1 MNSYKPVSR
10 RQFLTTVASS
20 TAAGVLARPALSFPS
35 GSPLHSAGAFEV
47 EAAGGTILAWQDQ
60 GVINTANSPYAK
72 LHSVP
77 VRAVTIEEG
86 FWSKRR
92 KTNIERS
99 IPTMREELEE
109 HGRMDNFRRLVGKSS
124 EPQKGPYFSD
134 SDIYK
139 WIDAV
144 GWALQSDSLPELRRK
159 TDAMIREV
167 IAIQEPSGYLN
178 SYYQNDRVSLR
189 MSQHDQ
195 EVGHEMY
202 CLGHML
208 QGAIA
213 YYRATGDT
221 TLMDAGARM
230 VDNFVI
236 PNYGTG
242 PNQKPIISGH
252 PEIEMALVELYRTT
266 GKRQYVDLA
275 GYVLHGDDRWNIEPE
290 RVVYMY
296 CGVPFTSRTK
306 LEGHAV
312 RAMYACCGAADDYL
326 ETGNEDYWKTLN
338 TLWEDLTRRQMYI
351 TGGVGARSQG
361 ESFGA
366 AYELPNQQAYGESCA
381 AIGNMMWNWR
391 MLAASGEAKFT
402 DVIERALYNGINS
415 GMSLD
420 GTTYCY
426 RNPLAFDP
434 AAFDGF
440 RGSPNIRNPWYDVT
454 CCPPNIERTFASLPG
469 YFYSTSKDG
478 LYVHLYDNS
487 ILDWHLEDGT
497 GIKVQQKTNYP
508 WDGAVQLTLTPAQPT
523 EFTFHVRVPG
533 WATNAAVAVNGK
545 AEPGVKAGEYLALG
559 RNWKPGDRVTLTLPM
574 QTVSVAA
581 NPRVAED
588 HGKVAVRRGP
598 VIYCMEE
605 LDQEH
610 GVALA
615 DLSVALGQRSG
626 KEFQN
631 EYKADLLDGVVI
643 LRHRG
648 SAYEVS
654 SATEALYSPAN
665 AASNKTRP
673 VDLTFI
679 PYYVW
684 ANRQPSAMQVWVP
697 YMTASAN
704 SSLCPMGR

>member
-1 MNSYKPVSR
+1 MAFSKHVSR
-10 RQFLTTVASS
+10 RQFLSTAVSS
-20 TAAGVLARPALSFPS
+20 TAGGILARPALSFAP
-35 GSPLHSAGAFEV
+35 GRHLGSAGLFDIG
-47 EAAGGTILAWQDQ
+47 AAGSKLAWQDQ

-72 LHSVP
+72 LHSIP
-77 VRAVTIEEG
+77 VRAVTIDEG

-92 KTNIERS
+92 KTNLERS

-139 WIDAV
+139 WTDAV
-144 GWALQSDSLPELRRK
+144 GWALQSDALPALRRT
-159 TDAMIREV
+159 TDSMIREV
-167 IAIQEPSGYLN
+167 VAVQEPSGYLN
-178 SYYQNDRVSLR
+178 TYYQNDRVSLR

-213 YYRATGDT
+213 YYRGTGDS

-236 PNYGTG
+236 PNYGPG

-252 PEIEMALVELYRTT
+252 PEIEMALIELYRTT

-275 GYVLHGDDRWNIEPE
+275 GYILHGDDRWTIEPE
-290 RVVYMY
+290 RIVYMF
-296 CGVPFTSRTK
+296 CGIPFTSRTK

-312 RAMYACCGAADDYL
+312 RAMYACCGATDYFL
-326 ETGNEDYWKTLN
+326 KTGDQAYWKTLN
-338 TLWEDLTRRQMYI
+338 TLWEDLTRRQMYV
-351 TGGVGARSQG
+351 TGGVGARAQW
-361 ESFGA
+361 EAFGA

-391 MLAASGEAKFT
+391 MLAASGEAKFA
-402 DVIERALYNGINS
+402 DVLERALYNGINS

-487 ILDWHLEDGT
+487 TLDWHLEDGT
-497 GIKVQQKTNYP
+497 GIKVQQTTNYP
-508 WDGAVQLTLTPAQPT
+508 WQGAVQLTLTPAQPT

-533 WATNAAVAVNGK
+533 WATNATVAVNGK
-545 AEPGVKAGEYLALG
+545 SESGVKAGEYLALH
-559 RNWKPGDRVTLTLPM
+559 RHWKPGDRVTLSLPM
-574 QTVSVAA
+574 ETVSVAA
-581 NPRVAED
+581 NPRVSED
-588 HGKVAVRRGP
+588 RGKIAVRRGP

-615 DLSVALGQRSG
+615 DVAVPIGPRTG
-626 KEFQN
+626 KEFQSDF
-631 EYKADLLDGVVI
+631 KADLLDGIVI

-654 SATEALYSPAN
+654 SASEALYAPVNPAPR
-665 AASNKTRP
+665 KTRS

-697 YMTASAN
+697 YVTT
-704 SSLCPMGR
+704 

>member
-1 MNSYKPVSR
+1 MGSSKEVSR
-10 RQFLTTVASS
+10 RQFLSAAAGS
-20 TAAGVLARPALSFPS
+20 TAASLLARPAFSLANGGLPAPARFDLGAS
-35 GSPLHSAGAFEV
+35 SAG
-47 EAAGGTILAWQDQ
+47 ILAWQDQ
-60 GVINTANSPYAK
+60 GVINTAKSPYAK

-92 KTNIERS
+92 TTNIERS

-159 TDAMIREV
+159 TDSMIREV
-167 IAIQEPSGYLN
+167 VAVQEPSGYLN
-178 SYYQNDRVSLR
+178 TYYQGDRVSLR

-202 CLGHML
+202 CLGHMI
-208 QGAIA
+208 QGSIA

-221 TLMDAGARM
+221 TLMDAGQRM
-230 VDNFVI
+230 VDNFVL
-236 PNYGTG
+236 PNYGPG

-252 PEIEMALVELYRTT
+252 PEIEMALIELYRTT
-266 GKRQYVDLA
+266 GKRQYVELA
-275 GYVLHGDDRWNIEPE
+275 GYILRGDDRWKIEPQ
-290 RVVYMY
+290 RIVYMF
-296 CGVPFTSRTK
+296 CGIPFTERTK

-312 RAMYACCGAADDYL
+312 RAMYACCGATDYYL
-326 ETGNEDYWKTLN
+326 ETGDQAYWKTLN
-338 TLWEDLTRRQMYI
+338 VLWEDLTRRQMYV
-351 TGGVGARSQG
+351 TGGVGARSAG
-361 ESFGA
+361 ESFGD
-366 AYELPNQQAYGESCA
+366 AYELPNAQAYGESCA

-402 DVIERALYNGINS
+402 DVVERALYNGINS

-454 CCPPNIERTFASLPG
+454 CCPPNLERTFSSLPS
-469 YFYSTSKDG
+469 YFYSTSRDG

-487 ILDWHLEDGT
+487 NLDWHLEDGSS
-497 GIKVQQKTNYP
+497 IKVQQKTNYP
-508 WDGAVQLTLTPAQPT
+508 WEGAVKLTVSPAEPK
-523 EFTFHVRVPG
+523 EFTLYARIPG
-533 WATNAAVAVNGK
+533 WAGGASVAVNGRPQSG
-545 AEPGVKAGEYLALG
+545 AKAGEYIPIK
-559 RNWKPGDRVTLTLPM
+559 RTWKPGDVVTLEFPM
-574 QTVSVAA
+574 HTEIVAS

-588 HGKVAVRRGP
+588 RGKVAVRRGP
-598 VIYCMEE
+598 IVFCMEE
-605 LDQEH
+605 MDQAS
-610 GVALA
+610 GVALSDVA
-615 DLSVALGQRSG
+615 ISVNERLS
-626 KEFQN
+626 KDFQS
-631 EYKADLLDGVVI
+631 EYKADLLSGVEVV
-643 LRHRG
+643 RHQG
-648 SAYEVS
+648 HVYESPSAEQP
-654 SATEALYSPAN
+654 LYMPASPEP
-665 AASNKTRP
+665 SKTRAAT
-673 VDLTFI
+673 LSFI
-679 PYYVW
+679 PYYAW
-684 ANRQPSAMQVWVP
+684 ANRKPSAMQVWTPFVR
-697 YMTASAN
+697 T
-704 SSLCPMGR
+704 

>member
-1 MNSYKPVSR
+1 MSSRKSVSR
-10 RQFLTTVASS
+10 RQFLSAAAGS
-20 TAAGVLARPALSFPS
+20 TAASLLPAPAFSLTRSNFPAHFDVS
-35 GSPLHSAGAFEV
+35 SSSPA
-47 EAAGGTILAWQDQ
+47 ILAWQDQ
-60 GVINTANSPYAK
+60 GVINTPNSPFAK

-92 KTNIERS
+92 ATNVERS

-159 TDAMIREV
+159 TESMIREV
-167 IAIQEPSGYLN
+167 VAVQEPDGYLN
-178 SYYQNDRVSLR
+178 TYYQNDRVSLR

-202 CLGHML
+202 CLGHMI
-208 QGAIA
+208 QGSIG
-213 YYRATGDT
+213 YYRATGDA
-221 TLMDAGARM
+221 TLMDAGQRM
-230 VDNFVI
+230 VDNFVL
-236 PNYGTG
+236 PNYGPG

-252 PEIEMALVELYRTT
+252 PEIEMALIELYRTT
-266 GKRQYVDLA
+266 GKKQYVELA
-275 GYVLHGDDRWNIEPE
+275 AYILHGDNRWKIEPE
-290 RVVYMY
+290 RIVYMY
-296 CGVPFTSRTK
+296 CGIPFTERTK

-312 RAMYACCGAADDYL
+312 RAMYACCGATDYYL
-326 ETGNEDYWKTLN
+326 ESGDQAYWKTLN
-338 TLWEDLTRRQMYI
+338 VLWEDLTRRQMYI
-351 TGGVGARSQG
+351 TGGVGARSAG
-361 ESFGA
+361 EAFGA
-366 AYELPNQQAYGESCA
+366 PYELPNQQAYGESCA

-402 DVIERALYNGINS
+402 DVVERALYNGINS

-454 CCPPNIERTFASLPG
+454 CCPPNIERTFSSLPS

-487 ILDWHLEDGT
+487 NLDWHLEDGSS
-497 GIKVQQKTNYP
+497 IKVQQKTNYP
-508 WDGAVQLTLTPAQPT
+508 WEGTVKLTVNPADQK
-523 EFTFHVRVPG
+523 EFTLYARIPG
-533 WATNAAVAVNGK
+533 WANGASVAVNGK
-545 AEPGVKAGEYLALG
+545 PESGAKAGEYLPIK
-559 RNWKPGDRVTLTLPM
+559 RTWKPGDVVTLNFPM
-574 QTVSVAA
+574 HTEIVAS

-588 HGKVAVRRGP
+588 RGKVAVRRGP
-598 VIYCMEE
+598 VIFCMEE
-605 LDQEH
+605 LDQQS
-610 GVALA
+610 GVALSDVA
-615 DLSVALGQRSG
+615 ISVNERLG
-626 KEFQN
+626 KEFQS
-631 EYKADLLDGVVI
+631 EYKADLLGGVEV
-643 LRHRG
+643 LRHEGRVSE
-648 SAYEVS
+648 SA
-654 SATEALYSPAN
+654 SADQPLYMPTN
-665 AASNKTRP
+665 AEPPKTRSGN
-673 VDLTFI
+673 LTFI
-679 PYYVW
+679 PYYAW
-684 ANRQPSAMQVWVP
+684 ANRKPSPMQVWTP
-697 YMTASAN
+697 YVRT
-704 SSLCPMGR
+704 